1 MAPNQRASLS
11 AVGFLSALALLA
23 PLLLALTALF
33 PNPAAAADP
42 APTVFDSSDKYAY
55 QGCYNETTA
64 VEGAGGV
71 RALAGGINEVRKG
84 DMTVQL
90 CLGFC
95 GNGETKYKYAGL
107 EYSR

>member
-1 MAPNQRASLS
+1 MAPNQRTSLS

-33 PNPAAAADP
+33 PNPVAAADP
-42 APTVFDSSDKYAY
+42 TPTVLDTSDKYAY